1 MRDPK
6 SLPQCDLSKSLRLQ
20 LLEVIHAG
28 HYLTRLAKTSKR
40 LTPFTAEKCFN
51 NIKYIFGYSKYL
63 NIPLKWILLCMWVFV
78 RCKEA
83 GSAVWTQ
90 ASISARLEV
99 VLHTSPDWLTL
110 VCPQSASQC
119 SGNMFLSQIA
129 GRRRVFLLHRV
140 IVRVRHLRK

>member
-6 SLPQCDLSKSLRLQ
+6 SLPQCDLSKSLRLK
-20 LLEVIHAG
+20 LLKVLHAG
-28 HYLTRLAKTSKR
+28 HYLTRLAKTSKH
-40 LTPFTAEKCFN
+40 LTPLYCWESFN

-78 RCKEA
+78 RCKESV
-83 GSAVWTQ
+83 SAVWTQ

-99 VLHTSPDWLTL
+99 VLHTSPDWSTL

-129 GRRRVFLLHRV
+129 GHRRDFLLHRV